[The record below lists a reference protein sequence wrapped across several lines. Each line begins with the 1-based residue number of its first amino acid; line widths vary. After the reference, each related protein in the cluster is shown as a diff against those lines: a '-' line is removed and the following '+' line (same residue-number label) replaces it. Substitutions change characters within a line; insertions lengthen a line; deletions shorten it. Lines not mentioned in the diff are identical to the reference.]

1 MQTPAAPDAL
11 DDWLGTPLGRT
22 LLAREQAVAAT
33 ALEHVFGTQILQV
46 GHWGPPDTFL
56 PLART
61 QRRALVAEP
70 GARGDFVSHASSL
83 AVLSGSVDAV
93 LLPHTLE
100 FEPEPHEVIRE
111 VDRVLVGEGHLLVLG
126 FEPWSWW
133 ALRHR
138 LSERGFPP
146 GLDHMLSRG
155 RLRDWL
161 RLLGFDV
168 LEVHRFL
175 HTLPVSRLHGGAI
188 ERRLERTGQ
197 WLGGQFGS
205 VYLLKA
211 KKRVY
216 TLTPVRP
223 KRRRARTSLVGALE
237 PATRVHGPTRRA
249 G

>member
-1 MQTPAAPDAL
+1 VESV
-11 DDWLGTPLGRT
+11 
-22 LLAREQAVAAT
+22 LLRE
-33 ALEHVFGTQILQV
+33 ALEDCFGWEFLQV
-46 GHWGPPDTFL
+46 GAWGGEREL
-56 PLART
+56 VAGART
-61 QRRALVAEP
+61 RRQTVISSTISAGVDVQSRLTQLPVAS
-70 GARGDFVSHASSL
+70 D
-83 AVLSGSVDAV
+83 SVDAV

-133 ALRHR
+133 ALRHQ
-138 LSERGFPP
+138 LSDRGFPP
-146 GLDHMLSRG
+146 GLTHMLSRG

-175 HTLPVSRLHGGAI
+175 HTLPVARLHGGAI
-188 ERRLERTGQ
+188 ERQLERTGQ

-216 TLTPVRP
+216 TLTPIRP
-223 KRRRARTSLVGALE
+223 KRRRARASLVGSLE
-237 PATRVHGPTRRA
+237 PATRMPGPARRT